1 MIEKLQQESNETNSK
16 LTEIKAANSKLEDQ
30 LAVKNSSVENYQKII
45 EKLQKDLFCA
55 TNNDTDQ

>member
-1 MIEKLQQESNETNSK
+1 MIEKLQQDSNESNSK
-16 LTEIKAANSKLEDQ
+16 LTDLKAANLKLEDQ

>member
-16 LTEIKAANSKLEDQ
+16 LTEIKAACSKLEDQ

>member
-1 MIEKLQQESNETNSK
+1 MIEKLQQESYETNSK